1 MKTILTPSQIYT
13 LLFSAEENYN
23 PSAVRESDIA
33 IAESRYLLP
42 IVGDSLYNA
51 LLNSDY
57 AELRDDY
64 VAPMLGAWTR
74 YIVEP
79 LLAERCGFGHG
90 SKSVDAELMSR
101 LKLMATTQSRRLSD
115 YLNAHTEEYPEY
127 NPINNPLN
135 HCSIDGNIVQIY

>member
-42 IVGDSLYNA
+42 IVGESLYNA
-51 LLNSDY
+51 ILEGDY
-57 AELRDDY
+57 AELCSDY

-90 SKSVDAELMSR
+90 SKSVDAELISR
-101 LKLMATTQSRRLSD
+101 LKMMAMSQSRRLSD
-115 YLNAHTEEYPEY
+115 YLNAHAEEFSEY

>member
-42 IVGDSLYNA
+42 IVGESLYNA

-90 SKSVDAELMSR
+90 ATVADAELMAR
-101 LKLMATTQSRRLSD
+101 LKLMRL
-115 YLNAHTEEYPEY
+115 YT
-127 NPINNPLN
+127 
-135 HCSIDGNIVQIY
+135 

>member
-1 MKTILTPSQIYT
+1 MKTILTPSHIYS
-13 LLFSAEENYN
+13 LIFSTEENYN
-23 PSAVRESDIA
+23 PSVVRDSDVA

-42 IVGDSLYNA
+42 IVGEGLYNA
-51 LLNSDY
+51 LLNGDY

-79 LLAERCGFGHG
+79 LLAERCGCEHG
-90 SKSVDAELMSR
+90 SVATDREMLSH
-101 LKLMATTQSRRLSD
+101 LKMMAMTQSRRLSD

-127 NPINNPLN
+127 NPIDNPLN